1 MAAVG
6 SDNALND
13 SSVGGS
19 PADLD
24 VVGAPAAADAGVNRG
39 EEQRTLR
46 QLSHDVEEL
55 GKSWLTKIR
64 EKKMEKYPNQ
74 LRNLLQSLGP
84 LPPPGSP
91 SARALWHAALINPIP
106 AIGLAPEIR
115 ASVLA
120 ATGDARRQLLI
131 VHEALQTSMSYIDRY
146 DQLKS
151 FVHVG
156 LFVSVAILC
165 FLFVVLRPHAKGG
178 AILKDENAH
187 AVAGSISSV
196 TDVVGTFLD
205 DPEL

>member
-1 MAAVG
+1 
-6 SDNALND
+6 
-13 SSVGGS
+13 
-19 PADLD
+19 
-24 VVGAPAAADAGVNRG
+24 
-39 EEQRTLR
+39 
-46 QLSHDVEEL
+46 
-55 GKSWLTKIR
+55 
-64 EKKMEKYPNQ
+64 MEKYPNQ